1 MCYICTNIQTKI
13 TRNMENTKSLRRM
26 VMEMNIGNVLHLSI
40 DTYSASTIRHYA
52 SELGWA
58 MGRKYSVARNR
69 ELREYQV
76 LRIS

>member
-1 MCYICTNIQTKI
+1 
-13 TRNMENTKSLRRM
+13 MENTKSLRRM

-40 DTYSASTIRHYA
+40 DTYNQSTIRQYA
-52 SELGWA
+52 SELGWT